1 MKIEIPNV
9 GVIYPNEDT
18 AIDRTMSI
26 ESDFEYLQINF
37 LEDKEDRPGGISL
50 DKSQVLQLRD
60 ALNLIIKNK
69 LLED

>member
-9 GVIYPNEDT
+9 SVIYPNEDSG
-18 AIDRTMSI
+18 IDRTLSI

-37 LEDKEDRPGGISL
+37 LRESENSPGGFSL

-69 LLED
+69 LLDD